1 MTIKDNNKYLVYSLK
16 GQIISNEGKYISL
29 KDNYF
34 ALITNN
40 NKFNLYSYKDGKK
53 ALLNKDLII
62 NNENLSNSFEINE
75 TDNNYIITI
84 INKDE
89 KKNYIFDKTTG
100 NLISGENGEE

>member
-1 MTIKDNNKYLVYSLK
+1 MPSMVNW
-16 GQIISNEGKYISL
+16 
-29 KDNYF
+29 
-34 ALITNN
+34 
-40 NKFNLYSYKDGKK
+40 FNLYSYKDGKK

-89 KKNYIFDKTTG
+89 KNNYIFDKTTA

>member
-1 MTIKDNNKYLVYSLK
+1 MKIKEALYI
-16 GQIISNEGKYISL
+16 GISNLKEKNIDEAHSKARRLLAFSL
-29 KDNYF
+29 NVPKEY
-34 ALITNN
+34 
-40 NKFNLYSYKDGKK
+40 
-53 ALLNKDLII
+53 LII